1 MEEQPDHRERRILTP
16 AVLASVLFV
25 AACATFAI
33 SFVAARG
40 GLELPVGPTNP
51 PVAVATDE
59 PTLLPTPAP
68 LDSPAPTVAVTP
80 EPTPAVTAEPSVAPT
95 VAPTAPPFAL
105 PAFKKGDP
113 LRALDR
119 CPGHPSCALYVVQR
133 GETMNRILGRYDLDL
148 DVILAMNPKVK
159 DPALIVTG
167 QTLYLGRDRFARLD
181 LCPNGERCFLYVVAK
196 GDSIKEIADR
206 YGITQDS
213 IRQANP
219 TLPNPITPGLELK
232 LPYPG

>member
-1 MEEQPDHRERRILTP
+1 
-16 AVLASVLFV
+16 
-25 AACATFAI
+25 
-33 SFVAARG
+33 
-40 GLELPVGPTNP
+40 
-51 PVAVATDE
+51 VATDE

-95 VAPTAPPFAL
+95 VAPTAPPFSL

-113 LRALDR
+113 LRGLDR

-159 DPALIVTG
+159 DPALIVVG
-167 QTLYLGRDRFARLD
+167 QTLYLGRDRFARLN
-181 LCPNGERCFLYVVAK
+181 LCPNGERCFLYVVVK
-196 GDSIKEIADR
+196 GDSVKEIADR
-206 YGITQDS
+206 YGITQDA
-213 IRQANP
+213 IRGANP
-219 TLPNPITPGLELK
+219 TMPNPIVPGLAQE
-232 LPYPG
+232 LPYPGLRRRPPSGSPALAV